1 MMARARAKLESNTT
15 EMRRLTRYLAKL
27 FAVDALILLAVVC
40 FLLWLVNCLRSFDVV
55 SVKGQ
60 GVWTLAYQALLT
72 MPPLALTFFYV
83 CIGIGMARALQALK
97 TNHELH
103 IIHTTDGLRALV
115 GATSLVAAAGMSIVL
130 LLSNF
135 IEPWSTRGLN
145 QLTASVA
152 ADMVSSTLKPQRFTQ
167 VTPGVVLLIGGRAG
181 QGDINEF
188 FADDRRDPDVR
199 RTYIAKQARVST
211 DGTNY
216 VLELHDGTL
225 QYSEAGG
232 RFSEISFARYDLNVD
247 RLSQPL
253 AQPDPLA
260 QLDSLQLVSEAWT
273 SGYWSPDAVNRL
285 SNRMGEALSVAG
297 ICILVL
303 ALSGFPGGRRARV
316 TLPMEVTVMM
326 LAFLE
331 RGVSSYSP
339 FGHNTGSWLMIVGGI
354 LVIVVKTRPRRTY
367 PMVTA

>member
-1 MMARARAKLESNTT
+1 MARVRAKLESNTT
-15 EMRRLTRYLAKL
+15 EMRRLTRYLARL
-27 FAVDALILLAVVC
+27 FAIDALILFAVVC
-40 FLLWLVNCLRSFDVV
+40 VLLWLVNCLRSFDVV

-60 GVWTLAYQALLT
+60 GIWTLAYQGLLAI
-72 MPPLALTFFYV
+72 PPLALVFLYV
-83 CIGIGMARALQALK
+83 CVGIGMARALQALK

-103 IIHTTDGLRALV
+103 IIHTTDGLPALV
-115 GATSLVAAAGMSIVL
+115 GATSLVAAAGMACVL
-130 LLSNF
+130 LLSNV

-152 ADMVSSTLKPQRFTQ
+152 ADLVSSTLKPQRFTQ
-167 VTPGVVLLIGGRAG
+167 VTPGVVLLIGGRSG
-181 QGDINEF
+181 EGEISEF

-199 RTYIAKQARVST
+199 RTYIAKTARVST

-232 RFSEISFARYDLNVD
+232 RFSQISFARYDLNVD

-260 QLDSLQLVSEAWT
+260 QLDSFQLVGAALG
-273 SGYWSPDAVNRL
+273 SGDWSPAVVDRL
-285 SNRMGEALSVAG
+285 ATRLGEALRVAG

-303 ALSGFPGGRRARV
+303 AISGFPSGRRGRV
-316 TLPMEVTVMM
+316 ALPMEVAVLL

-331 RGVSSYSP
+331 RGISSYSP
-339 FGHNTGSWLMIVGGI
+339 FGPTTGSWLMIGCGT
-354 LVIVVKTRPRRTY
+354 LVLLARTRRRRTY
-367 PMVTA
+367 PMVAA